1 MEEYKSNSYK
11 SKNKLAANT
20 TEKKELKKVVSGVAK
35 TKKKSTLTKF
45 TEVFIPEDVDNVKD
59 YILFDVMIPA
69 AKKLISD
76 SIDALLYGGNS
87 RRSKGG
93 IAGRI
98 SYIDYNKA
106 STRDR
111 DRDRYYRDDNR
122 RGTHSSTDIVLE
134 SRGDAEAVIMA
145 MDELIEA
152 YGIVSIAD
160 FNELV
165 GVSGQYTD
173 NNYGW
178 SDIRSAKVVPVRDG
192 YIIKM
197 PKAMLI
203 D

>member
-11 SKNKLAANT
+11 SKNKLGANT
-20 TEKKELKKVVSGVAK
+20 TEKKEIKKVVSGVAK

-134 SRGDAEAVIMA
+134 TRGDAEAVIMA

-165 GVSGQYTD
+165 GVNGQYTD